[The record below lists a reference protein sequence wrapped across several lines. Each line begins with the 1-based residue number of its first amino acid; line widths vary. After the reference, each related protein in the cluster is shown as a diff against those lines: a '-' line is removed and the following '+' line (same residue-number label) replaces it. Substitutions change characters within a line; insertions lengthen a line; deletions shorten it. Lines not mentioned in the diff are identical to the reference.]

1 MLRRSKTLFFFI
13 SLFFLNISNC
23 INAQTNLDSVFIDW
37 NKATFQS
44 LKQELVTPNG
54 IKKKDLYENRF
65 EAFKAYL
72 EIDSIG
78 SVNRKSIRY
87 AFLNTLFSECNCEK
101 SDLYIIEADEEGYMM
116 TIRNFV
122 VYLDSMHIPNVE
134 FYTFID
140 GKWDLKGSGQINS
153 FIDKNDLRDH
163 VVDFGRG
170 FNHDD
175 VIITRFENA
184 KAKESE
190 YYLLY
195 TLSGQSGFKA
205 FIDSYRTISFIK

>member
-1 MLRRSKTLFFFI
+1 MLRRSKALLFFI
-13 SLFFLNISNC
+13 SFFVLTLPNY
-23 INAQTNLDSVFIDW
+23 INAQTNLDSVFIGW

-44 LKQELVTPNG
+44 LKQQIASPNG
-54 IKKKDLYENRF
+54 IKKSSLYENRLVGL
-65 EAFKAYL
+65 KAYL

-78 SVNRKSIRY
+78 SFNRKSIRY
-87 AFLNTLFSECNCEK
+87 EFLNTLFSECNCEK

-153 FIDKNDLRDH
+153 FIAKNDLKEY

-170 FNHDD
+170 FNNDD

-195 TLSGQSGFKA
+195 TLSSQSGFKA